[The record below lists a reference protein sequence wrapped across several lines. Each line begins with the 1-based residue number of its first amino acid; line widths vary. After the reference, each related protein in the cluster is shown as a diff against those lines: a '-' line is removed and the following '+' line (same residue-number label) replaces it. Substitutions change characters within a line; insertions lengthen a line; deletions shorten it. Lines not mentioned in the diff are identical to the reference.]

1 MTALD
6 TFILIVLLAAL
17 VLGAYRG
24 IIVQVGS
31 VGAVVVGILLA
42 RIGGAEVAGWIAGR
56 DEVGTFD
63 MVVAKFAL
71 FVIGYISVRII
82 VHLFRKATHALSLGF
97 LDRFGGALFCA
108 FEWMLILSLLLNLWF
123 AIRPEPPVE
132 ELSTLGNGHAAKA
145 IIELAPA
152 LLGWALN

>member
-42 RIGGAEVAGWIAGR
+42 RIGGAEVAGCIAGS
-56 DEVGTFD
+56 D
-63 MVVAKFAL
+63 
-71 FVIGYISVRII
+71 
-82 VHLFRKATHALSLGF
+82 
-97 LDRFGGALFCA
+97 
-108 FEWMLILSLLLNLWF
+108 
-123 AIRPEPPVE
+123 
-132 ELSTLGNGHAAKA
+132 
-145 IIELAPA
+145 
-152 LLGWALN
+152 